1 MRKIITLI
9 CFIWCISTYSQKHFE
24 HLPPT
29 KENILKV
36 LKYHDVKYPKY
47 VLAQAIQETS
57 LKPKKHNNLFG
68 LSHSKGLYKYSH
80 WSYSV
85 ISYKNKIQSR
95 YKTGEDY
102 LKFLKRIKY
111 AEDPNYI
118 SKISKISKTL

>member
-9 CFIWCISTYSQKHFE
+9 CFIFCISMYSQKHFE

-36 LKYHDVKYPKY
+36 LDYHDIKYPKY

-57 LKPKKHNNLFG
+57 LKPKSHNNLFG
-68 LSHSKGLYKYSH
+68 LSHSKGLYRYPH

-85 ISYKNKIQSR
+85 ISYKTKIQSR
-95 YKTGEDY
+95 YKKGENY
-102 LKFLKRIKY
+102 LCFLKRIKY
-111 AEDPNYI
+111 AEDPNYTL
-118 SKISKISKTL
+118 KISKIVKTL